1 MPEKNDQ
8 ERTERAT
15 PKKRAQARKKGQVA
29 QSREIPSAA
38 ILIGAT
44 AVFYFWG
51 SNMVGR
57 FTRFMHHFYQN
68 IGTLDVQQSTIPLL
82 FWQVTQQVFWMLFP
96 LLAAIVLVAV
106 AANVAQIGFLV
117 IEEPFAFKF
126 SKLNP
131 IEGIQRLFS
140 LRSLAELV
148 KSLLKMVFVGMV
160 AFAMVKGRVGVMPS
174 LIETGVGGI
183 IAFFGQVA
191 FRVCAYTCL
200 AMIVLAAMDYAFQR
214 WQYEKDLRMTK
225 QEIKEEFKQTE
236 GDPKIKSRIRAIQ
249 LEMARRRMMDQV
261 PEATVVITN
270 PTHLAVALK
279 FDAASMAAPQ
289 VVAKGAGYVAERIR
303 DLAVEHGV
311 PIVEQKPL
319 ARSLF
324 KGVDIGAF
332 IPAELYQAV
341 AEVLAYVYRLREM
354 KSRPQR

>member
-51 SNMVGR
+51 STMVGR
-57 FTRFMHHFYQN
+57 FTRFMHYFYQN
-68 IGTLDVQQSTIPLL
+68 IGTMDVQQSTIPVL
-82 FWQVTQQVFWMLFP
+82 FWQITQQVFWMLFP
-96 LLAAIVLVAV
+96 LLAAIVLVAL
-106 AANVAQIGFLV
+106 AANVAQIGFLI
-117 IEEPFAFKF
+117 IEEPFTFKF

-183 IAFFGQVA
+183 LAFFGQVA

-270 PTHLAVALK
+270 PTHLAVALQ
-279 FDAASMAAPQ
+279 FDATSMAAPQ

-324 KGVDIGAF
+324 KSVDIGAF
-332 IPAELYQAV
+332 IPADLYQAV

>member
-1 MPEKNDQ
+1 MPERNDQ

-15 PKKRAQARKKGQVA
+15 PKKRAQARRKGQVA
-29 QSREIPSAA
+29 QSREISSAA

-57 FTRFMHHFYQN
+57 FTEFMHRFYQN
-68 IGTLDVQQSTIPLL
+68 IGTMDMQQSALPVL
-82 FWQVTQQVFWMLFP
+82 FWQITQQVFWMLLP
-96 LLAAIVLVAV
+96 LLAVIVLAAL
-106 AANVAQIGFLV
+106 AANVAQVGFLV

-131 IEGIQRLFS
+131 LEGVKRLFS
-140 LRSLAELV
+140 LRSLVELV
-148 KSLLKMVFVGMV
+148 KSLLKMAFVGLV
-160 AFAMVKGRVGVMPS
+160 AFAMVKRQAGVMPS
-174 LIETGVGGI
+174 LMDVGVIGI
-183 IAFFGQVA
+183 LGFFGQVA
-191 FRVCAYTCL
+191 LGVCAYTCL
-200 AMIVLAAMDYAFQR
+200 AMIVLAALDYAFQR
-214 WQYEKDLRMTK
+214 WQHEKDLRMTK
-225 QEIKEEFKQTE
+225 QEVKDEFKQTE

-249 LEMARRRMMDQV
+249 LEMARRRMMEQV

-279 FDAASMAAPQ
+279 FDAASMSAPQ

-303 DLAVEHGV
+303 ALAAEHGV

-324 KGVDIGAF
+324 KGVDIGAY
-332 IPAELYQAV
+332 IPADLYQAV
-341 AEVLAYVYRLREM
+341 AEILAYVYRLREM
-354 KSRPQR
+354 KGRPQQ

>member
-29 QSREIPSAA
+29 QSREISSAA

-44 AVFYFWG
+44 GVFYFWG
-51 SNMVGR
+51 SRMVGR
-57 FTRFMHHFYQN
+57 FTEFIHAFYQN
-68 IGTLDVQQSTIPLL
+68 IGTLDVQQSSVPML
-82 FWQVTQQVFWMLFP
+82 FWEIMQQVFWVLLP
-96 LLAAIVLVAV
+96 LLAVVVLAAL

-126 SKLNP
+126 SKLDP
-131 IEGIQRLFS
+131 VSGVKRLFS
-140 LRSLAELV
+140 MRSFAELV
-148 KSLLKMVFVGMV
+148 KSLLKMAFVGLV
-160 AFAMVKGRVGVMPS
+160 AFTMVKGQAGAMPS
-174 LIETGVGGI
+174 LMQVGVSGI
-183 IAFFGQVA
+183 LAFFGQVA
-191 FRVCAYTCL
+191 FKVCAYTCL

-214 WQYEKDLRMTK
+214 WQHEKDLRMTK
-225 QEIKEEFKQTE
+225 QEVKDEFKQTE

-249 LEMARRRMMDQV
+249 MEMARRRMMDQV

-279 FDAASMAAPQ
+279 FDAATMSAPR
-289 VVAKGAGYVAERIR
+289 VVAKGAGFVAERIR
-303 DLAVEHGV
+303 AVADEHQV

-324 KGVDIGAF
+324 RGVDIGAY
-332 IPAELYQAV
+332 IPADLYQAV
-341 AEVLAYVYRLREM
+341 AEILAYVYRLREL
-354 KSRPQR
+354 KGQTRP